1 MPVISSY
8 QSNLLLSLVRA
19 SIHRVLCIPMSLCIP
34 IRGNMDLVLR
44 RTIPPAAA
52 TRRSRRRPPGTLRG
66 ETRRGKCAT
75 AVGAASRC
83 PSAHSAGTS
92 GVKDL
97 RRQPAPLVFRSV
109 ATPARL
115 PRNRKRA
122 KPLAKGAAN
131 KERTRP
137 LVKRGK
143 GAPHGMR
150 IRPRRVRPLDNRPL
164 HRPLPFA
171 SSTRILAPPPPRCRK
186 SPNPSSPIFP
196 LAWS

>member
-8 QSNLLLSLVRA
+8 QSNLLLSVVLA
-19 SIHRVLCIPMSLCIP
+19 SIQREPCIP
-34 IRGNMDLVLR
+34 IRGKVIPR
-44 RTIPPAAA
+44 WTIPPAAA

-92 GVKDL
+92 GAKDL
-97 RRQPAPLVFRSV
+97 RRQPAPLVCRSV

-137 LVKRGK
+137 LVKRDK
-143 GAPHGMR
+143 GAPHGTR

-164 HRPLPFA
+164 HRVIRRGRPLPFA

-196 LAWS
+196 WAWS